1 MTLQYFWPYCS
12 FKNIEPESNRKRI
25 EKEKEEENLI
35 ESKFVC
41 LVELSLG
48 IMFGLVSRLLASHI
62 GKKRNGHW
70 ELDLVWFGMIG
81 VDISDCKS

>member
-1 MTLQYFWPYCS
+1 M
-12 FKNIEPESNRKRI
+12 
-25 EKEKEEENLI
+25 
-35 ESKFVC
+35 C

-70 ELDLVWFGMIG
+70 ELGLVWFGMIG